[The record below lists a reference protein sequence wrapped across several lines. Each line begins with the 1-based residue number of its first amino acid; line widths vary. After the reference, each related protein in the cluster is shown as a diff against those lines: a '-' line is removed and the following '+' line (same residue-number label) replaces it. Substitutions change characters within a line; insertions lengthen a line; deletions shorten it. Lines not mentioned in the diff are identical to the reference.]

1 MIERNG
7 KTQTL
12 LERFEPTA
20 ALNFADFVV
29 TRWFQ
34 FAARDD
40 PNRDPSQ
47 ANQTQHTSLNLQ
59 SPRMQP
65 SVRLIRVP
73 FKALQEGFSR
83 QQCAENE
90 GQLKCGEEDRCA
102 TEDEQAQPDRSQP
115 ERTRGEQ
122 RCRLKPF
129 RGYFKQE
136 KERRDN

>member
-1 MIERNG
+1 
-7 KTQTL
+7 
-12 LERFEPTA
+12 
-20 ALNFADFVV
+20 
-29 TRWFQ
+29 
-34 FAARDD
+34 
-40 PNRDPSQ
+40 
-47 ANQTQHTSLNLQ
+47 
-59 SPRMQP
+59 MQP

-83 QQCAENE
+83 QQCAEND
-90 GQLKCGEEDRCA
+90 GHLKRGEEDASA

-136 KERRDN
+136 KECCEI

>member
-1 MIERNG
+1 GVGETCKVKYSWSSRRICKFLANPGQRSKHRQHCKSDHQNAGQKMIERNG

-29 TRWFQ
+29 TRWFH

-47 ANQTQHTSLNLQ
+47 
-59 SPRMQP
+59 
-65 SVRLIRVP
+65 
-73 FKALQEGFSR
+73 
-83 QQCAENE
+83 
-90 GQLKCGEEDRCA
+90 
-102 TEDEQAQPDRSQP
+102 PDRSQP
-115 ERTRGEQ
+115 ERTRSEQ
-122 RCRLKPF
+122 RCRLKRF